1 MIIYFKIIFSLTLI
15 FFLALGYF
23 GYTEYKSFT
32 SSEEYKSSSVLER
45 LIVGSIIFLA
55 SSALSIFILS
65 YLYLIFYSTI

>member
-15 FFLALGYF
+15 FFLTVGYF

-45 LIVGSIIFLA
+45 LIVGSIIFLFY
-55 SSALSIFILS
+55 SALSMFILS
-65 YLYLIFYSTI
+65 YLYLIFYSKI